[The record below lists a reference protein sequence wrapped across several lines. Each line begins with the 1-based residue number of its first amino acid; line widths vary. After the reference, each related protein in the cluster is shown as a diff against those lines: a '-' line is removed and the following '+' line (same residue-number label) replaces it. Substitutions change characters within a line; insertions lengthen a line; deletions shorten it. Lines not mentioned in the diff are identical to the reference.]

1 MLVVSLMKGP
11 FSLFLKPYI
20 INILGGYLVT
30 LKLPDIDNSIRLY
43 RLLELFGILLRLLK
57 QVFRVRVVYRRE
69 CIILLF
75 ESLLLWLSSL
85 AVVFF
90 FGIVPRFYLF

>member
-1 MLVVSLMKGP
+1 MVSLMKGP